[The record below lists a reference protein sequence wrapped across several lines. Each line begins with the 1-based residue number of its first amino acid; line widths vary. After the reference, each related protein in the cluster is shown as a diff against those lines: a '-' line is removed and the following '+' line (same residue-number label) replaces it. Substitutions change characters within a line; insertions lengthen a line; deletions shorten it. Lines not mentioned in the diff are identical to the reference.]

1 MSGFITVRG
10 IPGRNIAGSR
20 GRASPFSFVRA
31 QQDQGG
37 KGIAPESTGKQDR
50 VEFVTLLDNQNTKK
64 PPLWNAEPFTKTAVS
79 QTNNPLERFNR
90 GMNSSFPAPHPNLP
104 DSVVVGIE
112 KLARRYA
119 NLKYEIE
126 IGRALAPQRLPIIL
140 PKPVALPE
148 TSSSSDSDSVSDYE
162 DSPEEDISNVLR
174 ADGRNF
180 VPSRMEGPVSVPVID
195 FGQIQEEDGYYE
207 TVC

>member
-1 MSGFITVRG
+1 MRNQVAPRSQHVRDQQLTRPLQLSLPLLHQQLCRLLDNVG
-10 IPGRNIAGSR
+10 LYYAGSR

-64 PPLWNAEPFTKTAVS
+64 PPLWNAEPFTKTAVK
-79 QTNNPLERFNR
+79 
-90 GMNSSFPAPHPNLP
+90 
-104 DSVVVGIE
+104 